1 MSYVDTTN
9 AIKGILTEQDVTV
22 DRKDGSNFV
31 FRVKPLS
38 ARQFARITK
47 GNNENSVK
55 ADVGEGYAV
64 MEDVIIECVVSP
76 KIIRESPDKA
86 ATDQISIDSLPMDLV
101 NKIFESIF
109 KISGLSTEE
118 DEETK
123 N

>member
-1 MSYVDTTN
+1 MSYVDTAN

-47 GNNENSVK
+47 GKNENSVK